1 FSAALASLLAL
12 LRFHLFLI
20 YIPLP
25 FFYPLSPFSLIS
37 SVASSLCFGIIIKIS
52 LLKARR
58 WRAYNKLIFVF
69 QAPTALE
76 TLKSISTIK
85 L

>member
-37 SVASSLCFGIIIKIS
+37 SVASSLCFGIRT
-52 LLKARR
+52 KAKPKKRMAAR
-58 WRAYNKLIFVF
+58 SAAILFLGFMSSYTW
-69 QAPTALE
+69 
-76 TLKSISTIK
+76 
-85 L
+85 

>member
-1 FSAALASLLAL
+1 LYLSLFSAALASLLAL

-37 SVASSLCFGIIIKIS
+37 SVASSWVLCPHTLGDS
-52 LLKARR
+52 
-58 WRAYNKLIFVF
+58 Y
-69 QAPTALE
+69 TA
-76 TLKSISTIK
+76 KN
-85 L
+85 